1 MIRDEIPDFSY
12 EVGYLKGWY
21 FTILDRIAIV
31 AIALS
36 KTIATTLAWTRYYTL

>member
-1 MIRDEIPDFSY
+1 MIRDEIPDFVR

-21 FTILDRIAIV
+21 LITLARIAIV